1 MSNLVGVGG
10 FLEKA
15 FYSEKKKVGNDDFHE
30 IQCWRHISL
39 SLESLLFLKR
49 KKVIEI
55 GLKIRIQV
63 YCGKRVEALNSK
75 L

>member
-10 FLEKA
+10 FIEKA
-15 FYSEKKKVGNDDFHE
+15 FYDEKKKAGNDDFHE
-30 IQCWRHISL
+30 IQCRRHISL

-49 KKVIEI
+49 KRVIEI

-63 YCGKRVEALNSK
+63 YYGKRVEALNSK